1 MMERSIGILVAGEP
15 PAELA
20 GRFSGYGTMAEELLR
35 AEDPSLAFRQYQVRL
50 GDYPHA
56 PTEHDAWLITG
67 SRHAAYDDLPWI
79 RWLAEFIR
87 AIDAAR
93 IPLVGICFG
102 HQLIARALG
111 GEVHK
116 AAQGWGVGV
125 HEAAIETRAPWME
138 DAAPALHL
146 VVSHQDQVTTLP
158 PGAERLAGSA
168 FCPIAMYRIA
178 DHVFA
183 MQAHPEFSREY
194 SRALMEVRRT
204 LIGDELIGKGMA
216 SLSRETDSP
225 VVAHWIVAFLRRAW
239 TR

>member
-1 MMERSIGILVAGEP
+1 MARSIGILVAGEP

-20 GRFSGYGTMAEELLR
+20 GRFSGYGTMSEELLR
-35 AEDPSLAFRQYQVRL
+35 QEDPSLAFRQYQVRL
-50 GDYPHA
+50 GEYPAA
-56 PTEHDAWLITG
+56 PPDHDAWLITG

-79 RWLAEFIR
+79 HWLADFIR
-87 AIDAAR
+87 AIDAAQ

-102 HQLIARALG
+102 QQLIARALG
-111 GEVHK
+111 GEVQK
-116 AAQGWGVGV
+116 APQGWGVGV
-125 HEAAIETRAPWME
+125 HQALIETRAPWMD
-138 DAAPALHL
+138 DAQAALNL
-146 VVSHQDQVTTLP
+146 VVSHQDQVTRLP

-194 SRALMEVRRT
+194 SRELMEVRRS
-204 LIGDELIGKGMA
+204 LIGEELIGKGMA
-216 SLSRETDSP
+216 SLSRETDSRA
-225 VVAHWIVAFLRRAW
+225 VAHWIVGFLRRAW

>member
-1 MMERSIGILVAGEP
+1 MARSIGILVAGEP

-20 GRFSGYGTMAEELLR
+20 ARFSGYGTMSEELLR
-35 AEDPSLAFRQYQVRL
+35 AEDPSLGFRQYQVRL
-50 GDYPHA
+50 GEYPSA
-56 PTEHDAWLITG
+56 PTDHDAWLITG

-79 RWLAEFIR
+79 HWLADFIR
-87 AIDAAR
+87 AVDAAR

-111 GEVHK
+111 GEVQK
-116 AAQGWGVGV
+116 APQGWGVGI
-125 HEAAIETRAPWME
+125 HEAAIEARAPWME
-138 DAAPALHL
+138 DADPALHL
-146 VVSHQDQVTTLP
+146 VVSHQDQVTKLP

-194 SRALMEVRRT
+194 SRELMEVRRS
-204 LIGDELIGKGMA
+204 LIGDDLIGKGMA
-216 SLSRETDSP
+216 SLSRETDSHA
-225 VVAHWIVAFLRRAW
+225 VAHWIVAFLRRAW